1 MDRKTFARKS
11 LLVLACLGLSACSTL
26 FNRDPRSGYADSAS
40 ATYRATDFYEER
52 DKYREEQAR
61 EEMGWELGRSLSE
74 NERAA
79 LEIRLRLNRL
89 ETKLESQREKRQYYQ
104 VKGMMRNDRERIAF
118 LSLPSVEARERWANA
133 RGLVANDESHPD
145 EIASLIEKNDVSVGM
160 SQKAVTE
167 SWGDPDLVE
176 VAGDPIYGNERWRY
190 SRYISSNDG
199 YNKQVRVIY
208 FESGRV
214 VGWETH

>member
-1 MDRKTFARKS
+1 
-11 LLVLACLGLSACSTL
+11 
-26 FNRDPRSGYADSAS
+26 
-40 ATYRATDFYEER
+40 
-52 DKYREEQAR
+52 
-61 EEMGWELGRSLSE
+61 
-74 NERAA
+74 
-79 LEIRLRLNRL
+79 
-89 ETKLESQREKRQYYQ
+89 
-104 VKGMMRNDRERIAF
+104 
-118 LSLPSVEARERWANA
+118 
-133 RGLVANDESHPD
+133 
-145 EIASLIEKNDVSVGM
+145 LIEKNDVSVGM